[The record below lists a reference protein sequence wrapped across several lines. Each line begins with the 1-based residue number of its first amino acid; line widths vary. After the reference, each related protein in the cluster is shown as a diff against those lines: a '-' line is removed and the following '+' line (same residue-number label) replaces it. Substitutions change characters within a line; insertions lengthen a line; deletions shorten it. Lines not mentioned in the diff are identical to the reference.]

1 MFAVVAEELE
11 REGRRVG
18 TTLKLWSC
26 VSFEDLRACVFGI
39 VHTL

>member
-1 MFAVVAEELE
+1 MFDVATEELE

-26 VSFEDLRACVFGI
+26 VSSEDRRAYVFEI